1 MMFPGFLHL
10 CKLRHGE
17 VTHLRESPEAV
28 CRRSGSGG
36 GGNISSGKKKKS

>member
-1 MMFPGFLHL
+1 MFPGFLHL

-36 GGNISSGKKKKS
+36 SISSGKKKEKS